1 MNKLIDARYGKMIFN
16 TKDIWVGKSFE
27 NYGEFSELEV
37 DLFRDCLKSKD
48 VVIDVGANIGSHTIA
63 FQRIVGDS
71 GMVIAFEPE
80 RMNFNTLC
88 GNVAIN
94 NLRNIYC
101 FHNAVGDQSGAIAV
115 PELDIEKTENFGGL
129 SLTKDYKNAHHYTVP
144 LVTIDQFKFGR
155 VNFIKVDVEG
165 MEAAVID
172 GASDTIKR
180 CKPFLYVENDR
191 KHNALELLAKIYGHD
206 YEIYEHN
213 PMMFNE
219 NNFYN
224 NKENL
229 MVSKSSVYDVQI
241 VSVNLFCHHKTVE
254 CPFDLSKHNVKKIT

>member
-129 SLTKDYKNAHHYTVP
+129 SLTKELVEIRTELHKYFKRLAELKEEMHWVLNQIHATNRSRRKIVHHLKELRP
-144 LVTIDQFKFGR
+144 EEPEHASLKALF
-155 VNFIKVDVEG
+155 E
-165 MEAAVID
+165 D
-172 GASDTIKR
+172 G
-180 CKPFLYVENDR
+180 
-191 KHNALELLAKIYGHD
+191 
-206 YEIYEHN
+206 EI
-213 PMMFNE
+213 
-219 NNFYN
+219 
-224 NKENL
+224 
-229 MVSKSSVYDVQI
+229 
-241 VSVNLFCHHKTVE
+241 
-254 CPFDLSKHNVKKIT
+254 